1 MGKEKKEGKKKKGI
15 VNRKQLKMVGISPNI
30 LVITIFYKSRFNF
43 LVKGRE
49 IL

>member
-1 MGKEKKEGKKKKGI
+1 MGKEKKEGKKKGV
-15 VNRKQLKMVGISPNI
+15 VNRKQLKMVEISPNV
-30 LVITIFYKSRFNF
+30 LVITDFYKSRFNF